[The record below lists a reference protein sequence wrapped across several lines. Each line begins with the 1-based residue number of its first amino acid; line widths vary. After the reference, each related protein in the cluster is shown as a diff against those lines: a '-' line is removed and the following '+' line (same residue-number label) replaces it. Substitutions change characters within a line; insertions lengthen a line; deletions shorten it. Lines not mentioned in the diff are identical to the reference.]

1 MSEDYS
7 FEDKMKSLFED
18 EREHP
23 YEPDQWR
30 RLARRLKDNDR
41 PPVAWW
47 QRWMPYGFLLLI
59 GLLGWQLLQQR
70 GLQRTVVEL
79 TEQLVAMEKK
89 DQAATTTTKGQT
101 IVVYDTIYRNTII
114 ETTTERRTDEGARNI
129 ISGNYRQPTDQLEA
143 RYSLFYTSR
152 EEGTTAP
159 GLGATDFATAARL
172 GYQQYRTMGGD
183 KELTDAK
190 KLLELEARGPYF
202 ITDLLATN
210 AVEQLPLKG
219 FAFPTFSAPAAAP
232 YKLPPVPLW
241 QRIKPKG
248 YAVSGGIGLA
258 KFWAYNDNDD
268 GDLFG
273 SLNMEAFLKSR
284 LSLELGAAYLQRSF
298 ERNEPDTAPDDLPVA
313 APLNGGD
320 ELENIKGE
328 LQQLQ
333 FPIGLRYYAWESGR
347 IQAHIGAGLV
357 PLMDL
362 PSSFISY
369 EYEDADDEY
378 YTVPATDVLPVGLRL
393 GGVYGR
399 VGLQAELG
407 KRWQLG
413 LSVTAMHSLET
424 FTYAYQRP
432 SWGRWRLGVGYRL
445 K

>member
-7 FEDKMKSLFED
+7 FEDKMKSLLED

-47 QRWMPYGFLLLI
+47 QRWMPYGFMLLV
-59 GLLGWQLLQQR
+59 GLLGWQLWQQQK
-70 GLQRTVVEL
+70 LQRTVVGL
-79 TEQLVAMEKK
+79 SEQLVAAEKK
-89 DQAATTTTKGQT
+89 VENSVINQSQTT
-101 IVVYDTIYRNTII
+101 VVYDTIYRQTII
-114 ETTTERRTDEGARNI
+114 ETTIERRADEGARNI
-129 ISGNYRQPTDQLEA
+129 ISSNYGQSNDLLKA
-143 RYSLFYTSR
+143 RYPLFYASR
-152 EEGTTAP
+152 EEGKQSSGVGTA
-159 GLGATDFATAARL
+159 DFAAVVRREF
-172 GYQQYRTMGGD
+172 QQYRALGGD
-183 KELTDAK
+183 KQSADAARQQ
-190 KLLELEARGPYF
+190 ELEARGPYF
-202 ITDLLATN
+202 ITNLLATN

-219 FAFPTFSAPAAAP
+219 FAFPTLPAPAAAP
-232 YKLPPVPLW
+232 YKPPPVPLW

-248 YAVSGGIGLA
+248 YAVSVGVGKA

-268 GDLFG
+268 GDSFG
-273 SLNMEAFLKSR
+273 DLNMEAFLKSR

-298 ERNEPDTAPDDLPVA
+298 ERDEPDAAPDDLPVG
-313 APLNGGD
+313 APLSSGD
-320 ELENIKGE
+320 ELEGIKGE
-328 LQQLQ
+328 FQQLQ

-347 IQAHIGAGLV
+347 IQAHIGAGVV

-362 PSSFISY
+362 SSSFINY

-378 YTVPATDVLPVGLRL
+378 YTVPAADVFPVGLRL
-393 GGVYGR
+393 GGIYGR
-399 VGLQAELG
+399 IGLQAGLG